1 MALFNNSGSNIQ
13 WRYSHELS
21 KENLQ
26 KLSNLCKAS
35 TEALLNV
42 SKKDFR
48 KDFRNAI
55 FDNNRIDNSVKKEI
69 AKLVCRN
76 PEVAG
81 EKYNLPFNKIDNSV
95 KEEIAK
101 LVTHNPEVAAEK

>member
-1 MALFNNSGSNIQ
+1 MALFSNNGSNIQ

-21 KENLQ
+21 KENLA
-26 KLSNLCKAS
+26 KLSSLCKAS

-69 AKLVCRN
+69 AKLV
-76 PEVAG
+76 
-81 EKYNLPFNKIDNSV
+81 
-95 KEEIAK
+95 
-101 LVTHNPEVAAEK
+101 THNPETAATKYGF

>member
-1 MALFNNSGSNIQ
+1 MALFSNNGSNIQ

-26 KLSNLCKAS
+26 KLSSLCKA
-35 TEALLNV
+35 TPEALLNV

-55 FDNNRIDNSVKKEI
+55 FDNNRIENSVKKQI
-69 AKLVCRN
+69 AGLVC
-76 PEVAG
+76 
-81 EKYNLPFNKIDNSV
+81 
-95 KEEIAK
+95 
-101 LVTHNPEVAAEK
+101 HNPETAGQKYGF